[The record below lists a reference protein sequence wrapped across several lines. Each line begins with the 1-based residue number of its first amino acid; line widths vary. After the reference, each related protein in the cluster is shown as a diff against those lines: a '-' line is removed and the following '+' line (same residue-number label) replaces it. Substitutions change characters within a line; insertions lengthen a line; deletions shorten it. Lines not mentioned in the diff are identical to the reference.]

1 MNALPNQEPEHER
14 PPLAS
19 VPRAARMTKEDRR
32 EQLLTTALRVF
43 AAGGYHTTSMDD
55 IAAAAG
61 VSKPVLYQH
70 FSGKRELYL
79 ALVEYTLAEL
89 SERLGEALAASR
101 DNNRTGVER
110 MIATHFEFVEQ
121 QPESH
126 RLVFSADL
134 LAFPEV
140 AEKLNEFYDNIATRI
155 ASVLGPNV
163 GIPHAQAA
171 MLSRGLVQLVQ
182 TAAVYWAQHPQAGS
196 RVAAEHQ
203 VFRLAWGGISILD
216 EDWK

>member
-1 MNALPNQEPEHER
+1 MNLQSNTSPDHTAPG
-14 PPLAS
+14 LAPH
-19 VPRAARMTKEDRR
+19 VRAPRMAKEDRR
-32 EQLLTTALRVF
+32 DQLLKTALNAF
-43 AAGGYHTTSMDD
+43 ADGGYHTTSMDD

-70 FSGKRELYL
+70 FPGKRELYL
-79 ALVEYTLAEL
+79 ALVEYTLTDL
-89 SERLGEALAASR
+89 SAKLDQSLAASQV
-101 DNNRTGVER
+101 NRTRVES
-110 MIATHFEFVEQ
+110 MIDTHFDFVEH
-121 QPESH
+121 QPQAH

-140 AEKLNEFYDNIATRI
+140 ADKLNDFYDGLAGII

-163 GIPHAQAA
+163 GIPHTQAA
-171 MLSRGLVQLVQ
+171 MLARGLVQMVQ
-182 TAAVYWAQHPQAGS
+182 TAAVYWAQHPESAMRQEAQQ
-196 RVAAEHQ
+196 Q